1 MLQFAFIFKD
11 AKMFLYH
18 YLRNPKAT
26 GAIMQSSKYLAQII
40 TQNIN
45 LENADNIIEL
55 GPGMGAFTKIILKK
69 KKESARFF
77 AIEINPK
84 LACKLSAKHA
94 NIDIALGSAQELCEM
109 MSARG
114 MDSADAIISG
124 IPFAFLSVREQSAML
139 KNVHSALKIGGYFST
154 FAYHTPL
161 VSARTFRKMLY
172 RTFARVETSKSV
184 LLNIPPA
191 FVYVCQK

>member
-1 MLQFAFIFKD
+1 
-11 AKMFLYH
+11 MFLYH

-55 GPGMGAFTKIILKK
+55 GPGMGAFTKMILEK

-77 AIEINPK
+77 VVEINPK
-84 LACKLSAKHA
+84 LARKLAHKLS
-94 NIDIALGSAQELCEM
+94 NIDIALGSAQNLGEM

-114 MDSADAIISG
+114 MERADVIISG
-124 IPFAFLSVREQSAML
+124 IPFAFLSAREQSIIL
-139 KNVHSALKIGGYFST
+139 KSVHSALRVGGYFST
-154 FAYHTPL
+154 FAYHTSLLTPF
-161 VSARTFRKMLY
+161 SRTFKRALH
-172 RTFARVETSKSV
+172 RTFSRVETSKSI

-191 FVYVCQK
+191 FVYVCRK